1 MRILVVEDTKD
12 VGEAIVASLERLGH
26 AVDWQMTGRGAEDAL
41 AVQEYGLVVLD
52 IMLPDIDGFQVLG
65 TIRARRIA
73 APVLVLTARS
83 QVDDRVGA
91 LDLGADDY
99 LVKPFDFREFEARAR
114 ALLRR
119 GQGANVSRLAVGDVT
134 LDQVA
139 RSVTAAGA
147 PVDLTRREI
156 ALLEVL
162 MQHPRRVFSKAELH
176 DQLFSFDSEAGPN
189 AIELY
194 VARLRRKLNG
204 ARTEIRTLRGQGY
217 QISATDGSGE

>member
-1 MRILVVEDTKD
+1 MRILVVEDTAD
-12 VGEAIVASLERLGH
+12 VGEAIVASLERMGH
-26 AVDWQMTGRGAEDAL
+26 AVDWQATGRGAEDAL

-52 IMLPDIDGFQVLG
+52 IMLPDIDGFQVLNSL
-65 TIRARRIA
+65 RARRVA
-73 APVLVLTARS
+73 TPVLVLTARS

-147 PVDLTRREI
+147 VIDLTRREI

-162 MQHPRRVFSKAELH
+162 MSHPRRVFSKADLH
-176 DQLFSFDSEAGPN
+176 EQLFSFDSEAGPN

-194 VARLRRKLNG
+194 VARLRRKLQG
-204 ARTEIRTLRGQGY
+204 AGAEIRTLRGQGY
-217 QISATDGSGE
+217 QIVTAGSDA

>member
-1 MRILVVEDTKD
+1 MD
-12 VGEAIVASLERLGH
+12 VGEAIVASLERMGH
-26 AVDWQMTGRGAEDAL
+26 AVDWQITGRGGEDAL
-41 AVQEYGLVVLD
+41 AVQDYNLVVLD
-52 IMLPDIDGFQVLG
+52 IMLPDIDGFQVLNI
-65 TIRARRIA
+65 IRSRRINT
-73 APVLVLTARS
+73 PVLVLTARS

-119 GQGANVSRLAVGDVT
+119 GQAASVSRLSVGDVT

-139 RSVTAAGA
+139 RSVIVAGA

-162 MQHPRRVFSKAELH
+162 MSHPRRVFSKMELH
-176 DQLFSFDSEAGPN
+176 EQLFSFDSEAGAN

-194 VARLRRKLNG
+194 VARLRRKLQG
-204 ARTEIRTLRGQGY
+204 AQAEIRTLRGMGY
-217 QISATDGSGE
+217 QITAPNAVPGAHCE